1 MSCYQWPGNLRQLN
15 STLRTLL
22 ALADAGETIGLDRLP
37 AEFRRNDEVDSSA
50 PDADLQHQTHK
61 TIDQALAECNGSVSA
76 AARRL
81 GIHRSTIIYRR
92 LAKER
97 Q

>member
-81 GIHRSTIIYRR
+81 GIHRSTIYRR